1 MSVCIYIYT
10 HTCIYIYPVHVSCVC
25 VYVYVCV
32 CVYTGS
38 RELLTQGEMQVINGA
53 APSLST
59 PFQDSMLDWYKD
71 LYGVQERSARP
82 RKCFSATTGGVSWAS
97 AKV

>member
-1 MSVCIYIYT
+1 MYVYMYTYT
-10 HTCIYIYPVHVSCVC
+10 HTRICIYPVYAPVCVC
-25 VYVYVCV
+25 VCV
-32 CVYTGS
+32 CLCVVYTGS
-38 RELLTQGEMQVINGA
+38 RELLMQGEMQVINGA

>member
-1 MSVCIYIYT
+1 M
-10 HTCIYIYPVHVSCVC
+10 YPLCVC
-25 VYVYVCV
+25 VCVCV
-32 CVYTGS
+32 CVVYTGS
-38 RELLTQGEMQVINGA
+38 RELLMQGEMQVINGA

-97 AKV
+97 AKVWNALIINPKP